1 MTGPASKNKPRI
13 AWITGAGKGIGR
25 ALALRLARD
34 GWMVAAS
41 ARTASDLDELAA
53 SAPAGAVHPFALD
66 VTDLPATQAVVG
78 EIERRLGALD
88 LVVLNAGTYVP
99 TDVAPF
105 NPGSFRAQ
113 FEVNVMGV
121 VHGLS
126 AIMPVFVARRR
137 GHIAVVS
144 SVAGYRGLPAAAAY
158 GATKAALINMCESM
172 KTELEPHGVAVSVI
186 CPGFVKTPLT
196 DKNAFPMPFLIDADA
211 AADYIVRGLAAG
223 KFEIAFPPL
232 FALIMKTLRILP
244 NALFFALSRRM
255 RPKQD

>member
-1 MTGPASKNKPRI
+1 MTSPASHNKPRI

-34 GWMVAAS
+34 GWTIAAS
-41 ARTASDLDELAA
+41 ARTASDLEELTA
-53 SAPAGAVHPFALD
+53 SAPPGAVHPFVLD

-88 LVVLNAGTYVP
+88 LVVFNAGTYVP
-99 TDVAPF
+99 TDVTPF
-105 NPGSFRAQ
+105 KPEAFRVQ
-113 FEVNVMGV
+113 LEVNVMGV

-126 AIMPVFVARRR
+126 AIVPLFVERRT
-137 GHIAVVS
+137 GHIAVMS

-172 KTELEPHGVAVSVI
+172 KTELEPHGVAMSVI

-196 DKNAFPMPFLIDADA
+196 DKNTFPMPFLIEADEA
-211 AADYIVRGLAAG
+211 AEYIVRGLAAG
-223 KFEIAFPPL
+223 KFEIAFPPF

-255 RPKQD
+255 RPQHG

>member
-1 MTGPASKNKPRI
+1 MTAPALKSTPRI

-34 GWMVAAS
+34 GWMIAAS
-41 ARTASDLDELAA
+41 ARTASDLEELTA
-53 SAPAGAVHPFALD
+53 SAPSGALHPFVLD
-66 VTDLPATQAVVG
+66 VTDSAATQAAVA
-78 EIERRLGALD
+78 EIERRLGAID

-99 TDVAPF
+99 TDVTPF
-105 NPGSFRAQ
+105 NPEAFRVQ

-121 VHGLS
+121 VYGLS
-126 AIMPVFVARRR
+126 AIMPIFVARGR
-137 GHIAVVS
+137 GHIAVMS

-172 KTELEPHGVAVSVI
+172 KTELEPHGVTVSVI

-196 DKNAFPMPFLIDADA
+196 DKNTFPMPFLIEADA
-211 AADYIVRGLAAG
+211 AADYIVRGLAAR

-232 FALIMKTLRILP
+232 FALIMKTLKILP

-255 RPKQD
+255 RPQQH

>member
-1 MTGPASKNKPRI
+1 MTVPPLKNTRHI

-34 GWMVAAS
+34 GWTIAAS
-41 ARTASDLDELAA
+41 ARTAGDLDELAA
-53 SAPAGAVHPFALD
+53 DAPTGAVHPFVLD
-66 VTDLPATQAVVG
+66 VTDPEATQFVVT
-78 EIERRLGALD
+78 EIERRLGPLE

-99 TDVAPF
+99 TDVTPF
-105 NPGSFRAQ
+105 DAAAFRVQ
-113 FEVNVMGV
+113 FDVNVMGV
-121 VHGLS
+121 VHGLA
-126 AIMPVFVARRR
+126 AIVPAFVTRRG
-137 GHIAVVS
+137 GHIAVMS

-172 KTELEPHGVAVSVI
+172 KTELEPHSVAVSVI

-196 DKNAFPMPFLIDADA
+196 DKNTFPMPFLIEADA
-211 AADYIVRGLAAG
+211 AAAYIMRGLAAR

-232 FALIMKTLRILP
+232 FAVIMKTLRILP
-244 NALFFALSRRM
+244 NALFFAVSRRM